1 MSQFG
6 FLHCECNDSFGW
18 RSPNSDDTP
27 GSYKNHG
34 HLRTRTHALTSV
46 HRRSKNRGSW
56 QLGDVVAPLVCCTVT
71 GRVSLFFLIDVLFN
85 FSVPYKY
92 KIKECTPL
100 YVTVSRRASE
110 ANRRREEMRRYSRKK
125 NVVLAVLLLVTGLYF
140 ISQSDL
146 LIAGLTRSHEQI
158 PNDLYW
164 QAERLVSKES
174 WVEQGNYLPL
184 NVSYQ
189 LLAGAPSTE
198 QKYLSVGLS
207 SIKRKKGSYLIP
219 TLQSL
224 FSQSS
229 PEERSSMVVVV
240 LLADFD
246 VSWRVTTVK
255 EIKTAF
261 ASELEQ
267 GQLVV
272 LHVLQDLY
280 PPLTG
285 LKRNYNDAPERV
297 SFRSKQNL
305 DYSFL
310 IHYCAS
316 LGQYYLQLED
326 DVSSAKNFLTSIKRH
341 VEEQE
346 TKKTT
351 WAMLEFSA
359 LGYIGKLYRSAHLPL
374 LARFLFIFYQEM
386 PCDWLMSHFRE
397 LLTQKTPILFKPS
410 LFQHMGTFSSF
421 QGTYN
426 KLKDKD
432 FEEGFYTNPAAE
444 VYSDMSTYQKHFPKL
459 AWDAG
464 EGFFWGRSPEKGNYL
479 TVVFTDPTVVKG
491 IFIETG
497 SGGKDLLESAQV
509 ETGHDVVTLKRG
521 EKSCKEFQS
530 VGTLENGR
538 FEMQEMDTKYSSAS
552 SCLRIQVTGGQK
564 DWLIIKKIRITTK
577 LSTPPRQA

>member
-1 MSQFG
+1 MQRW
-6 FLHCECNDSFGW
+6 L
-18 RSPNSDDTP
+18 
-27 GSYKNHG
+27 
-34 HLRTRTHALTSV
+34 
-46 HRRSKNRGSW
+46 
-56 QLGDVVAPLVCCTVT
+56 
-71 GRVSLFFLIDVLFN
+71 
-85 FSVPYKY
+85 
-92 KIKECTPL
+92 
-100 YVTVSRRASE
+100 
-110 ANRRREEMRRYSRKK
+110 RKK
-125 NVVLAVLLLVTGLYF
+125 KNGILAILLLIGGLYF
-140 ISQSDL
+140 ISHSHVFISDV
-146 LIAGLTRSHEQI
+146 TRSHEPMQNKL
-158 PNDLYW
+158 PL
-164 QAERLVSKES
+164 QGERFVNKES
-174 WVEQGNYLPL
+174 WVDQGDYLPL

-189 LLAGAPSTE
+189 LLAGAPSA
-198 QKYLSVGLS
+198 QQRFLSIGLS
-207 SIKRKKGSYLIP
+207 SVKRKRGNYLIP

-229 PEERSSMVVVV
+229 TEERSSMVVVV

-246 VSWRVTTVK
+246 VSWRVTTVR

-272 LHVLQDLY
+272 LHVPQDWY

-285 LKRNYNDAPERV
+285 LKRNYNDAPDRV

-310 IHYCAS
+310 IQYSAGLS
-316 LGQYYLQLED
+316 QYYLQLED
-326 DVSSAKNFLTSIKRH
+326 DISSAKNFLTTIKKR

-346 TKKTT
+346 AKKTT
-351 WAMLEFSA
+351 WVMLEFSK
-359 LGYIGKLYRSAHLPL
+359 LGYIGKLYKSAHLPL
-374 LARFLFIFYQEM
+374 LARFLFLFYQEM

-397 LLTQKTPILFKPS
+397 LLTQKESILFKPS

-432 FEEGFYTNPAAE
+432 FEEGFYVNPSAE
-444 VYSDMSTYQKHFPKL
+444 VYSDMSTYQKYFPKL

-464 EGFFWGRSPEKGNYL
+464 EGFFWGRSPEKGNHL
-479 TVVFTDPTVVKG
+479 TVVFIDSKVLTG
-491 IFIETG
+491 ILIETG

-509 ETGHDVVTLKRG
+509 QIGHDVVTIQKN

-538 FEMQEMDTKYSSAS
+538 FEMQEVDKKYSSAS
-552 SCLRIQVTGGQK
+552 SCLRIQVTAGQK
-564 DWLIIKKIRITTK
+564 DWVIIRKIRVST
-577 LSTPPRQA
+577 STPPH

>member
-1 MSQFG
+1 MKPDLSVRANGVEEGTLSQLNIYLKVTIHLVSHTVLTVRPLSHSLKTPHPFVCG
-6 FLHCECNDSFGW
+6 KIILITEPYCNC
-18 RSPNSDDTP
+18 SDERQTKSTI
-27 GSYKNHG
+27 GM
-34 HLRTRTHALTSV
+34 
-46 HRRSKNRGSW
+46 
-56 QLGDVVAPLVCCTVT
+56 
-71 GRVSLFFLIDVLFN
+71 
-85 FSVPYKY
+85 
-92 KIKECTPL
+92 
-100 YVTVSRRASE
+100 
-110 ANRRREEMRRYSRKK
+110 EEMRRYSKKK
-125 NVVLAVLLLVTGLYF
+125 NVLLAVLLLIGGLYF
-140 ISQSDL
+140 ISHPNF
-146 LIAGLTRSHEQI
+146 LISGLTGSHEQI
-158 PNDLYW
+158 PNELSW

-174 WVEQGNYLPL
+174 WVEQGVYLPL

-189 LLAGAPSTE
+189 LLAGAPST
-198 QKYLSVGLS
+198 QQRYLSVGLS
-207 SIKRKKGSYLIP
+207 SVKRKKGSYLIP
-219 TLQSL
+219 TLKSL

-246 VSWRVTTVK
+246 VSWRVATVS
-255 EIKTAF
+255 EIKTVF

-272 LHVLQDLY
+272 LHVPQDLY

-310 IHYCAS
+310 IHYSAS

-326 DVSSAKNFLTSIKRH
+326 DVSSAKNFLTTIRRH
-341 VEEQE
+341 IEEQE
-346 TKKTT
+346 VKKTT

-359 LGYIGKLYRSAHLPL
+359 LGYIGKLYKSAHLPL
-374 LARFLFIFYQEM
+374 LARFLFLFYQEM
-386 PCDWLMSHFRE
+386 PCDWLMGHFRE
-397 LLTQKTPILFKPS
+397 LLTQKKPILFKPS

-432 FEEGFYTNPAAE
+432 FEEGFYSNPPAE
-444 VYSDMSTYQKHFPKL
+444 VYTDMSTYQKHLPKL

-479 TVVFTDPTVVKG
+479 TVVFTDPTVVTG
-491 IFIETG
+491 IFVETG

-509 ETGHDVVTLKRG
+509 EIGHDVVTIEKG
-521 EKSCKEFQS
+521 ERSCREFQPL
-530 VGTLENGR
+530 GTLENGR
-538 FEMQEMDTKYSSAS
+538 FEMQEMDRKYSSAS
-552 SCLRIQVTGGQK
+552 SCLRIQVTAGQK
-564 DWLIIKKIRITTK
+564 DWVIIRKIRITKK
-577 LSTPPRQA
+577 LNMLPTQV